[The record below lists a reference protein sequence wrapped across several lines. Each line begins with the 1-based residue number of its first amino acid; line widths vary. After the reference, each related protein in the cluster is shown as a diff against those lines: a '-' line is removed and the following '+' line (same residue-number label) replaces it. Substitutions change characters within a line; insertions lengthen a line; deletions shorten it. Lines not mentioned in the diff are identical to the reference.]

1 MKHSSFTI
9 CLLFFSLHIFAQA
22 TLEIDGA
29 LKLGEL
35 WTLSNADQFTIGK
48 EGELILNPANP
59 PNIETEVPRSI
70 QYHPDYEDYGAN
82 YEVGMYY
89 KHDRRVYLGGL
100 VRKASGGNIFVGDT
114 IGYIE
119 REYWPAERIVAY
131 GFQGN
136 ATVRIHIYPDGYFR
150 VASIPANTWDFI
162 SLEGIQFDRSNE
174 IGLHTEGGIIF
185 YLADPPADLDGDG
198 YLDNGLVCAL
208 EDLTPNVP
216 FGCMDTYIVDAISD
230 IGSGYQNSMLIVDA
244 CDDQDIAAR
253 QCLDYVANGYDDW
266 FLPSEKELE
275 LMFNNLAD
283 SDGNGQNDGVDDPS
297 NLANFQL
304 EHYHSSTQMPMLQE
318 ASMRIRFIDG
328 DIGGY
333 LKDVNHRVRP
343 IRVF

>member
-1 MKHSSFTI
+1 MRHCSFTM

-35 WTLSNADQFTIGK
+35 STESNADQFTIGK
-48 EGELILNPANP
+48 DGALILNPINP
-59 PNIETEVPRSI
+59 PIIETEIPQPI
-70 QYHPDYEDYGAN
+70 QYHPEYADYGVN
-82 YEVGMYY
+82 YEIGMYY

-100 VRKASGGNIFVGDT
+100 VRKISGGNIAIDDT
-114 IGYIE
+114 IGYID
-119 REYWPAERIVAY
+119 REYWPAETIVAH
-131 GFQGN
+131 GFKSGKS
-136 ATVRIHIYPDGYFR
+136 VRIHIQPDGYIILESNSGI
-150 VASIPANTWDFI
+150 ASNFI
-162 SLEGIQFDRSNE
+162 SLEGIQYDRSE
-174 IGLHTEGGIIF
+174 KIGLHTEGGIIF

-208 EDLTPNVP
+208 EDLTPSVP
-216 FGCMDTYIVDAISD
+216 FGCMDTNIAEAISD
-230 IGSGYQNSMLIVDA
+230 IGSGYQNSMMILDA

-275 LMFNNLAD
+275 LMFDNLAD
-283 SDGNGQNDGVDDPS
+283 SDGNGQNNGVNAYG
-297 NLANFQL
+297 NLGNF
-304 EHYHSSTQMPMLQE
+304 EPEYYHSSTQMPTIQQ
-318 ASMRIRFIDG
+318 ASMRINFANG
-328 DIGGY
+328 DITGY